1 MSGYH
6 PDLVGA
12 LTAGV
17 GIGLSLFIG
26 TRIWPQQDRR
36 KRVMLIAV
44 AIGVALAIAARTVMR
59 RFGI

>member
-1 MSGYH
+1 MNGYR
-6 PDLVGA
+6 PDWVGA

-26 TRIWPQQDRR
+26 TKMWPQRNRR
-36 KRVMLIAV
+36 KKAMFIAV
-44 AIGVALAIAARTVMR
+44 GIGVALAILTRTVMR